1 MDFGPR
7 QRNQARSENSHQ
19 KVGVRMVQDTIKVLI
34 VDDHEM
40 VRLGLSAYLQTEPDI
55 SVIGEAENGLAAL
68 EFCRTAVPDV
78 VLMDLVMES
87 MDGVEATK
95 QILASHPQVKII
107 VLTSFIDET
116 QIVPAL
122 EAGAISYLL
131 KTAKADEIV
140 RAIRCAVKNQSVIE
154 PTVAAKM
161 LQSIRQQEPRL
172 HESLTERE
180 LEVLKLIGHGKS
192 NQEIADALFIGIK
205 TVKTHV
211 SNILSKLQC
220 EDRTQAAIY
229 ANRHGLV

>member
-1 MDFGPR
+1 M
-7 QRNQARSENSHQ
+7 AEN
-19 KVGVRMVQDTIKVLI
+19 RIKVLI

-55 SVIGEAENGLAAL
+55 TVIGEAENGLAAL
-68 EFCRTAVPDV
+68 EFCRATAPDV
-78 VLMDLVMES
+78 VLMDLVMEPL
-87 MDGVEATK
+87 DGIEATK
-95 QILASHPQVKII
+95 RILAIRPEAKII

-116 QIVPAL
+116 KILPAL
-122 EAGAISYLL
+122 EAGATNYLL

-140 RAIRCAVKNQSVIE
+140 RAIRGAVKNESVIE
-154 PTVAAKM
+154 PAVAAKM
-161 LQSIRQQEPRL
+161 LKSMLRQEPRL
-172 HESLTERE
+172 HDSLTERE
-180 LEVLKLIGHGKS
+180 LEVLKLIGQGKS
-192 NQEIADALFIGIK
+192 NQEIADELFIGIK